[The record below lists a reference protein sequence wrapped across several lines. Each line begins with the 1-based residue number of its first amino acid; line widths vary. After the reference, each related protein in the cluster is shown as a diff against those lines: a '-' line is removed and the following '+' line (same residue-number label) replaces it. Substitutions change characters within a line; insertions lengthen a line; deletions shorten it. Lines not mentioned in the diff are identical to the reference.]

1 MPVFPDYAPV
11 KPTNPI
17 DKVKETMNQ
26 IKLVN
31 AKTKF
36 LLDKKKRDIAETQSL
51 NDFKNRMII
60 HDLIQ
65 SIVYQKVCKSQIF
78 YFCDATFKNE

>member
-1 MPVFPDYAPV
+1 
-11 KPTNPI
+11 
-17 DKVKETMNQ
+17 MNQ

-65 SIVYQKVCKSQIF
+65 SDINAIEILNVSIDMSKVYIIVKKMKELY
-78 YFCDATFKNE
+78 DD